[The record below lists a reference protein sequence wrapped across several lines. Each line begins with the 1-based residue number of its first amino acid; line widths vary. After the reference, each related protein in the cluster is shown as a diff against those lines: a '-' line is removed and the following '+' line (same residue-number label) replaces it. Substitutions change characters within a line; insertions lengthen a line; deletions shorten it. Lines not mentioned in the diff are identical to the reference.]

1 MNGVVVFNIIV
12 VLIVALIG
20 FLALTGVGGQG
31 VSEFGQAASVIILT
45 TLLIT
50 SSGMGLNCEL
60 KKDKDKKNQNNVIF
74 YGVTI
79 ACGLVLFLSTFA
91 LNREVLANTLK
102 RQINTAKTFVGR

>member
-1 MNGVVVFNIIV
+1 MNVIVVLNIIA

-20 FLALTGVGGQG
+20 FLALTGVGGRG
-31 VSEFGQAASVIILT
+31 VSEFGQATSVIILT
-45 TLLIT
+45 TLLVT

-60 KKDKDKKNQNNVIF
+60 KKGDKKNNQNVIF

-79 ACGLVLFLSTFA
+79 ACGLVLFLSTLA

-102 RQINTAKTFVGR
+102 KQVNTTLK